1 MLAERE
7 VVYHVALDFEQEL
20 QMAAQSSVLEKSY
33 GLPVGQ
39 EQAVSVSLGFVNS
52 LDWVSSFFT
61 STLRYNPTVWNIV
74 ARNSKSSRPYLHQR
88 RRKEEAMM

>member
-7 VVYHVALDFEQEL
+7 VIHHIALDFEQEL
-20 QMAAQSSVLEKSY
+20 QMAAQSSVLKKSY

-39 EQAVSVSLGFVNS
+39 EQVVSVSLGFVNS

-61 STLRYNPTVWNIV
+61 STLSYNPLQCGTSSQETVSHLGPTFTKGDGKKK
-74 ARNSKSSRPYLHQR
+74 R
-88 RRKEEAMM
+88 